1 LAYIVHVDISP
12 YNVVQKSIVYVEVV
26 FWLSGAYEP
35 IVKNA
40 QKAKFKM
47 SKNVKEFACKSGY
60 SMFANK
66 FLEK

>member
-1 LAYIVHVDISP
+1 M
-12 YNVVQKSIVYVEVV
+12 EVV

-60 SMFANK
+60 YMFANK